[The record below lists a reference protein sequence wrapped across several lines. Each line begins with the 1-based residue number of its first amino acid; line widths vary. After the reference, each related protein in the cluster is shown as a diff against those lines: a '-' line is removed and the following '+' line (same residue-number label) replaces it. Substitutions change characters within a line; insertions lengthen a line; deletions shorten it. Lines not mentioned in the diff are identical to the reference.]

1 MEDMSFFSRV
11 PLLRWLVPLVS
22 AVVLL
27 GGGWALTQISAAAHT
42 DLKPRSAAQLL
53 ADVQRAH
60 LDGLSGT
67 IVQKSDLGLPSL
79 PDAGGSG
86 SSDLGSLVTG
96 THTLKVWFSGPDKA
110 RVALLGTLGESDVVW
125 NGTDLWTWSSKA
137 HTATHRTVQPPQHR
151 SDQTLPDTVT
161 TPQAAARAALDAV
174 KPTTKVVTSGTAT
187 VAGRPAY
194 QLVLEPRDQNSLIGS
209 VQIGIDGATHVP
221 TSFQIL
227 TDNGTTAFQV
237 AFTHFD
243 PTRPGA
249 AQFRFNP
256 PPGTTVKE
264 QKAPSS
270 GAPDLQAPPGMQDGM
285 RGMPHGMLGMTGSA
299 APQVIG
305 HGWTSVIV
313 ADLGSKALSGLEQK
327 AGPASGQLTQ
337 MLGALPPVTGR
348 WGTGRAFEGT
358 IFSAVL
364 TNDGRIAIGAVPLQ
378 QVEAAL
384 NQAGSAR

>member
-1 MEDMSFFSRV
+1 MSFFSRV

-42 DLKPRSAAQLL
+42 DLKPRSPAQLL
-53 ADVQRAH
+53 ADVHRAH

-79 PDAGGSG
+79 PDSGGSG
-86 SSDLGSLVTG
+86 SSDLSSLVTG

-110 RVALLGTLGESDVVW
+110 RVSLLGTLGESDVVW
-125 NGTDLWTWSSKA
+125 NGTDLWIWSSKNG
-137 HTATHRTVQPPQHR
+137 TATHRTLQPEHQSGQR
-151 SDQTLPDTVT
+151 LPESVP
-161 TPQAAARAALDAV
+161 TPQAAAQAALDAIE
-174 KPTTKVVTSGTAT
+174 PTTKVFTSGTAT

-221 TSFQIL
+221 TSFTIL
-227 TDNGTTAFQV
+227 ADNGTTAFQV

-256 PPGTTVKE
+256 PPGTKVKE
-264 QKAPSS
+264 EKAPSAGGS
-270 GAPDLQAPPGMQDGM
+270 DLQAPSGMQDGM
-285 RGMPHGMLGMTGSA
+285 QGMPDVTGSA

-305 HGWTSVIV
+305 HGWTSVMV
-313 ADLGSKALSGLEQK
+313 ADLGSKALSGLSQS
-327 AGPASGQLTQ
+327 AGPAAGQLTQ
-337 MLGALPPVTGR
+337 LLAALPPAEGP
-348 WGTGRAFEGT
+348 WGTGHVFAGT

-364 TNDGRIAIGAVPLQ
+364 TNDGRIAIGAVPPK

-384 NQAGSAR
+384 VQAGSAR

>member
-27 GGGWALTQISAAAHT
+27 GGGWALTQISAVAQT

-53 ADVQRAH
+53 ADVHRAH

-137 HTATHRTVQPPQHR
+137 HTATHRVVQPPQHR

-174 KPTTKVVTSGTAT
+174 KPTTKVFTSGTAT

-209 VQIGIDGATHVP
+209 VRIGIDGATHVP
-221 TSFQIL
+221 TSFTIL

-256 PPGTTVKE
+256 PPGTKVKE
-264 QKAPSS
+264 QKAPPAD
-270 GAPDLQAPPGMQDGM
+270 GPDLRAPQGTQNGMKDGLQA
-285 RGMPHGMLGMTGSA
+285 MTGSA

-305 HGWTSVIV
+305 HGWTSVMV
-313 ADLGSKALSGLEQK
+313 ADLGSKALSGLDQS
-327 AGPASGQLTQ
+327 AGPAAGQLTQ
-337 MLGALPPVTGR
+337 VLDALPAVTGR
-348 WGTGRAFEGT
+348 WGTGHAFEGT

-364 TNDGRIAIGAVPLQ
+364 TNDGRIAIGAVPLE

-384 NQAGSAR
+384 TQVGSAR